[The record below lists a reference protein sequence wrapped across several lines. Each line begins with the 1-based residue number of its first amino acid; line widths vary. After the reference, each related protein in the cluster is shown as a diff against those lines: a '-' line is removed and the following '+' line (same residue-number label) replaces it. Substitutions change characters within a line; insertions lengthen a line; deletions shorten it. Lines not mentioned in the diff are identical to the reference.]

1 LAAGRATVLTDLPH
15 LVDIP
20 LSVAMRVDLLNEERD
35 LLAVMRALATDANL
49 CDALGRAGHAHW
61 AAGHT
66 LEIMASDY
74 ERLLA
79 KAAAAE
85 APAQTNLP
93 AHVVSDHSDR
103 ARDIASRFDV
113 DLDLLRA
120 RE

>member
-1 LAAGRATVLTDLPH
+1 VLTDLPH

-20 LSVAMRVDLLNEERD
+20 SSVAMRVDLLNEERD
-35 LLAVMRALATDANL
+35 LLAVMRDLATDANL
-49 CDALGRAGHAHW
+49 RDALARAGHAHW

-79 KAAAAE
+79 TAAAAK
-85 APAQTNLP
+85 APAQTDLP
-93 AHVVSDHSDR
+93 AHVVSDYSDDAR
-103 ARDIASRFDV
+103 AITSHFDV